1 MRMVKKQTAEKISN
15 EELDIATAATDL
27 FFKQRPELE
36 ARYGQAGR
44 TACLQGV
51 HDHLAH
57 LSEAILAS
65 SQALFENYISWVQER
80 LAARNV
86 PANDLAVNLN
96 CVKEIL
102 AQRLPI
108 ENYVIAAKYMNSALL
123 QLEKKVARQSSYLEE
138 DAPLSSLAIQ
148 YMNFLLEGNR
158 GAASKLILAEVDAG
172 TDVKTIYM
180 HVFQPVQYEIGR
192 LWQQDKL
199 TVAQEHYC
207 SAATQLIM
215 SQLYFKIVDAE
226 KNGHKVVA
234 ACVSGDMHEIG
245 IRMVS
250 DFLEMEGWHTY
261 FLGANTPKS
270 SIIKTL
276 HQQKPDLLLLS
287 ATMTYHLHAIT
298 EVITA
303 MKADAELQHIKVMV
317 GGHPFN
323 IAPKLWKEI
332 GADGYA
338 NDASDALE
346 QANKLVL
353 GNSGVA

>member
-1 MRMVKKQTAEKISN
+1 MGIVKKQTAEKISD
-15 EELDIATAATDL
+15 EELDIATAATEL

-36 ARYGQAGR
+36 AQYGKAGR
-44 TACLQGV
+44 TASLQGV
-51 HDHLAH
+51 RDHLAH

-65 SQALFENYISWVQER
+65 SQALFKNYVAWAQEK
-80 LAARNV
+80 LAARNI
-86 PANDLAVNLN
+86 PASDLAVNLN

-123 QLEKKVARQSSYLEE
+123 QLEKKVTRQSSYLEE
-138 DAPLSSLAIQ
+138 DAPLSSLASQ
-148 YMNFLLEGNR
+148 YMNLLLEGDR
-158 GAASKLILAEVDAG
+158 GAASKLILDEVDAG
-172 TDVKTIYM
+172 TSVKAIYM

-199 TVAQEHYC
+199 TIAQEHYC

-215 SQLYFKIVDAE
+215 SQLYYKVVGSE
-226 KNGHKVVA
+226 KNHHKVVA
-234 ACVSGDMHEIG
+234 ACVEGDMHEIG

-261 FLGANTPKS
+261 YLGANMPKS

-276 HQQKPDLLLLS
+276 HEQKPDLLLLS

-298 EVITA
+298 ELITA
-303 MKADAELQHIKVMV
+303 MHTDPDLQHIKVMV

-323 IAPKLWKEI
+323 IAPGLWKEI

-346 QANKLVL
+346 QANRLVSEA
-353 GNSGVA
+353 SGTA